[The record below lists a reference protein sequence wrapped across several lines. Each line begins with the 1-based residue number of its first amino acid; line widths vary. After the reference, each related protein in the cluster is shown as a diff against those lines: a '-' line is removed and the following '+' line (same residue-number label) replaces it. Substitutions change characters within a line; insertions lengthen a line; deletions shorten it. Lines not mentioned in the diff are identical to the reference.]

1 VPRHLLHI
9 RDVII
14 HHVDQNVRMRHQEMD
29 VIDYAVDVS
38 LRDHFA
44 DWHDIGMSREGIHVN
59 HIADV
64 SLDHISDLLHRL
76 DERLHP
82 SHDDELDDS
91 GRRRTD
97 QARVGRHFRHHHSQ
111 HRQDHA
117 AHLGHFRMRRPGRGF
132 GRPLIRLVR
141 EVVGLI
147 REPVGLGMRREI
159 VGLLCEVVGLVRE
172 IVGLIREIVGLVRE
186 IVGLISV
193 VIIGPFRVVIG
204 IIGEVIWLIRR
215 RVDHII
221 VS

>member
-1 VPRHLLHI
+1 VPRHLLHL

-38 LRDHFA
+38 LRDHFP
-44 DWHDIGMSREGIHVN
+44 DWHDIGMSREARDADGRD
-59 HIADV
+59 ADV
-64 SLDHISDLLHRL
+64 SLHHISDLLHRL

-82 SHDDELDDS
+82 PHDDKLDDS

-117 AHLGHFRMRRPGRGF
+117 AHIGHFRMRGTDRGI
-132 GRPLIRLVR
+132 GRPLIRFVG

-159 VGLLCEVVGLVRE
+159 IGLVCERLVRE

-193 VIIGPFRVVIG
+193 VIIGPIRVVIG

-215 RVDHII
+215 REDHII

>member
-1 VPRHLLHI
+1 VPRRLLHL
-9 RDVII
+9 RDVKI
-14 HHVDQNVRMRHQEMD
+14 HRVDQNVRMGHQETD

-44 DWHDIGMSREGIHVN
+44 HWHDIGMSREGIHVH

-82 SHDDELDDS
+82 PHDDKLDDS

-117 AHLGHFRMRRPGRGF
+117 AHIGHFRMRGTDRGI
-132 GRPLIRLVR
+132 GRPLIRFVG

-147 REPVGLGMRREI
+147 REPVGLGMRRKI
-159 VGLLCEVVGLVRE
+159 VGLVCERLVRE

-215 RVDHII
+215 REDHII